1 MVDEELKLH
10 YKPIKSKNIS
20 EVEEEHPKNILRQRR
35 KVTNKPQQILSN
47 PSDLLQNEQVPV
59 IESVPANN
67 LIASVQDLFMKYLPF
82 LFALV
87 LLYLIM
93 KVNMISEQI
102 SLIACVKK

>member
-47 PSDLLQNEQVPV
+47 PSDLQNEQVPV